1 MIDAQDE
8 AGGDAGET
16 QEMKTLLRRLDPV
29 VIIGV
34 CLMVA
39 GGVTI
44 ANAPF
49 FRDEPASVP
58 PPSAADS
65 TIAPPTF
72 TPEPTQAAQPSP
84 AVTGEISTTAQT
96 YTVQDGD
103 NLFRLA
109 LRFGVPLE
117 ELAAANNIQ
126 PESVIVVGQ
135 ELNVPEGAA
144 LLEPT
149 ATDAPTVIVA
159 DVVPPE
165 PTLADAGIIT
175 AVPSPLPPAPD
186 NVNGVP
192 VDIFLRMDDDT
203 KANVRAIYQH
213 GQTLNRNPR
222 AFSKVGDSVIADGH
236 FMSRFDGGPYNL
248 GNYAYLQPTIDH
260 FSGSFAHTGATVRV
274 GMHTW
279 SIFDV
284 WWSDKRLCG
293 RGEHALACEVRRHN
307 PAYIFMRLGANDRG
321 SPGAVDN
328 NLRRFVEFCI
338 ENGIVPILGTKADR
352 ADGATDPNN
361 SIIRQIAADYDVPL
375 WDFDLLAATI
385 PGRGLM
391 GDQVHM
397 STFYAHD
404 WTLEQGFRTGH
415 GVHSLAGLIVLDELR
430 RLVEE

>member
-1 MIDAQDE
+1 
-8 AGGDAGET
+8 
-16 QEMKTLLRRLDPV
+16 MKSLLRRLDPV

-34 CLMVA
+34 CLLVA
-39 GGVTI
+39 GGVTV

-49 FRDEPASVP
+49 FRDDRASVP
-58 PPSAADS
+58 PPSPADA

-72 TPEPTQAAQPSP
+72 TVDVTQQALPSP
-84 AVTGEISTTAQT
+84 TLTGEISTTAQT

-109 LRFGVPLE
+109 LRFGVPLDT
-117 ELAAANNIQ
+117 LAAANDIS
-126 PESVIVVGQ
+126 PESVIIVGQ
-135 ELNVPEGAA
+135 ELIVPEGAT

-149 ATDAPTVIVA
+149 ATDAPPVIVA
-159 DVVPPE
+159 DVAPPQ

-192 VDIFLRMDDDT
+192 VDIFLRMDTRT
-203 KANVRAIYQH
+203 KANVRAIFQH
-213 GQTLNRNPR
+213 GQTLNRNPH

-236 FMSRFDGGPYNL
+236 FMSRFDSGAYNL
-248 GNYAYLQPTIDH
+248 GDYAYLQPTIDH
-260 FSGSFAHTGATVRV
+260 FSGSFARVGATVRV

-284 WWSDKRLCG
+284 WWSDKRLCE
-293 RGEHALACEVRRHN
+293 RGEHALACEVRLHN

-321 SPGAVDN
+321 SPGAVEN
-328 NLRRFVEFCI
+328 NLRRFVEFCL
-338 ENGIVPILGTKADR
+338 ENGIVPIMGTKADR
-352 ADGATDPNN
+352 ADGVADPNN
-361 SIIRQIAADYDVPL
+361 AIIRQIAADYDVPL
-375 WDFDLLAATI
+375 WDFDLLATTI

-404 WTLEQGFRTGH
+404 WTQEQGFRTGH

-430 RLVEE
+430 RLVEK